1 MYIHRLIFPKMR
13 KHARWLVGSVSYS
26 IAMQGSSFAVHEC
39 RHISIITAISGAGRP
54 RAALELLDVSLGFA
68 WEDDRCLISPYLI
81 SSRCFAGKKCG
92 IVCLKSA

>member
-1 MYIHRLIFPKMR
+1 MR

-81 SSRCFAGKKCG
+81 SLSCGENCG
-92 IVCLKSA
+92 IVCV

>member
-1 MYIHRLIFPKMR
+1 
-13 KHARWLVGSVSYS
+13 
-26 IAMQGSSFAVHEC
+26 MQGSSFAVHEC

-81 SSRCFAGKKCG
+81 SLFCGEAKASRAKIAAQRLPFKLSLLLEELTFMKKE
-92 IVCLKSA
+92 ATY